1 MNLLKNG
8 VKEDFDMRDIKT
20 VIFDLGGVYFT
31 DGTKGAIDIIS
42 KRWNLDPVLVA
53 DVFKGKIGTA
63 YRENQITH
71 EEFWRQ
77 AKKTLGIDAPTDE
90 LALIWLNGYVPIEGT
105 VNIIKEL
112 KDNGYEIIY
121 LSDNVQERIDYL
133 EERYHFLQ
141 YFKSG
146 VFSHIAGVRKPNPK
160 IYQLALAEASYPAKN
175 CVYIDDK
182 PNLLEEADKLGM
194 ATIAFTNPDSLR
206 TALVSL
212 GVKLP
217 LSNTIKLS

>member
-1 MNLLKNG
+1 MKN
-8 VKEDFDMRDIKT
+8 IKT

-31 DGTKGAIDIIS
+31 DGTKRAIDIIS
-42 KRWNLDPVLVA
+42 QRWNLEQSKVA

-63 YRENQITH
+63 YRESQISH

-77 AKKTLGIDAPTDE
+77 AKETLGIDAPMEE
-90 LALIWLNGYVPIEGT
+90 LGEIWLNGYVPIEGT
-105 VNIIKEL
+105 VEIIKEL
-112 KDNGYEIIY
+112 KEKGYEILY
-121 LSDNVQERIDYL
+121 LSDNVQERIDYI
-133 EERYHFLQ
+133 EEKYHFLQ

-160 IYQLALAEASYPAKN
+160 IYQLALEESSNPAEN

-194 ATIAFTNPDSLR
+194 ATIAFVNADETRKKLIE
-206 TALVSL
+206 L
-212 GVKLP
+212 GVNLTEKE
-217 LSNTIKLS
+217 IEER

>member
-1 MNLLKNG
+1 M
-8 VKEDFDMRDIKT
+8 KEIKT

-42 KRWNLDPVLVA
+42 KRWNLDSKLVA

-63 YRENQITH
+63 YRESQISH
-71 EEFWRQ
+71 EEFWKQ
-77 AKKTLGIDAPTDE
+77 AKEALGIDAPMDE
-90 LALIWLNGYVPIEGT
+90 LANIWLNGYVPIEGT
-105 VNIIKEL
+105 VEIIKEL
-112 KDNGYEIIY
+112 RENGYEIIY

-133 EERYHFLQ
+133 EEKYSFLQ
-141 YFKSG
+141 HFKSG

-160 IYQLALAEASYPAKN
+160 IYKLALLESSNPAEN

-194 ATIAFTNPDSLR
+194 ATIAFVNPDETRKRLIE
-206 TALVSL
+206 L
-212 GVKLP
+212 GVNLP
-217 LSNTIKLS
+217 EMSLEQN

>member
-1 MNLLKNG
+1 MKN
-8 VKEDFDMRDIKT
+8 IKT

-31 DGTKGAIDIIS
+31 DGTKRAIDIIS
-42 KRWNLDPVLVA
+42 QRWNLDQSKVA

-63 YRENQITH
+63 YRESQISH

-77 AKKTLGIDAPTDE
+77 AKETLGIDAPMEE
-90 LALIWLNGYVPIEGT
+90 LAEIWLNGYVPIEGT
-105 VNIIKEL
+105 VEIIKEL
-112 KDNGYEIIY
+112 KEKGYEILY
-121 LSDNVQERIDYL
+121 LSDNVQERIDYI
-133 EERYHFLQ
+133 EEKYHFLQ

-160 IYQLALAEASYPAKN
+160 IYQLALEESSNPAEN

-194 ATIAFTNPDSLR
+194 ATIAFVNADETRKKLIE
-206 TALVSL
+206 L
-212 GVKLP
+212 GVNLTEKE
-217 LSNTIKLS
+217 IEER

>member
-1 MNLLKNG
+1 MKN
-8 VKEDFDMRDIKT
+8 IKT

-31 DGTKGAIDIIS
+31 DGTKRAIDIITQ
-42 KRWNLDPVLVA
+42 RWNLDQSKVA

-63 YRENQITH
+63 YRESQISH

-77 AKKTLGIDAPTDE
+77 AKETLGIDAPMEE
-90 LALIWLNGYVPIEGT
+90 LAEIWLNGYVPIEGT
-105 VNIIKEL
+105 VEIIKEL
-112 KDNGYEIIY
+112 KEKGYEILY
-121 LSDNVQERIDYL
+121 LSDNVQERIDYI
-133 EERYHFLQ
+133 EEKYHFLQ

-160 IYQLALAEASYPAKN
+160 IYQLALEESSNPAEN

-194 ATIAFTNPDSLR
+194 ATIAFVNADETRKKLIE
-206 TALVSL
+206 L
-212 GVKLP
+212 GVNLIEKE
-217 LSNTIKLS
+217 IEER

>member
-1 MNLLKNG
+1 MKN
-8 VKEDFDMRDIKT
+8 IKT

-31 DGTKGAIDIIS
+31 DGTKRAIDIIS
-42 KRWNLDPVLVA
+42 QRWNLDQSKVA

-63 YRENQITH
+63 YRESQITH

-77 AKKTLGIDAPTDE
+77 AKETLGIDAPMEE
-90 LALIWLNGYVPIEGT
+90 LAEIWLNGYVPIEGT
-105 VNIIKEL
+105 VEIIKEL
-112 KDNGYEIIY
+112 KEKGYEILY
-121 LSDNVQERIDYL
+121 LSDNVQERIDYI
-133 EERYHFLQ
+133 EEKYHFLQ

-160 IYQLALAEASYPAKN
+160 IYQLALEESSNPAEN

-194 ATIAFTNPDSLR
+194 ATIAFVNADETRKKLIE
-206 TALVSL
+206 L
-212 GVKLP
+212 GVDLAEKE
-217 LSNTIKLS
+217 IEER

>member
-1 MNLLKNG
+1 MKN
-8 VKEDFDMRDIKT
+8 IKT

-31 DGTKGAIDIIS
+31 DGTKRAIDIIS
-42 KRWNLDPVLVA
+42 QRWNLDRSKVA

-63 YRENQITH
+63 YRESQISH

-77 AKKTLGIDAPTDE
+77 AKETLGIDAPMEE
-90 LALIWLNGYVPIEGT
+90 LAEIWLNGYVPIEGT
-105 VNIIKEL
+105 VEIIKEL
-112 KDNGYEIIY
+112 KEKGYEILY
-121 LSDNVQERIDYL
+121 LSDNVQERIDYI
-133 EERYHFLQ
+133 EEKYHFLQ

-160 IYQLALAEASYPAKN
+160 IYQLALEESSNPAEN

-194 ATIAFTNPDSLR
+194 ATIAFVNAVETRKKLIE
-206 TALVSL
+206 L
-212 GVKLP
+212 GVKLDEKD
-217 LSNTIKLS
+217 IGER

>member
-1 MNLLKNG
+1 MKN
-8 VKEDFDMRDIKT
+8 IKT

-31 DGTKGAIDIIS
+31 DGTKRAIDIIS
-42 KRWNLDPVLVA
+42 QRWNLDQSKVA

-63 YRENQITH
+63 YRESQISH

-77 AKKTLGIDAPTDE
+77 AKETLGIDAPMEE
-90 LALIWLNGYVPIEGT
+90 LAEIWLNGYVPIEGT
-105 VNIIKEL
+105 VEIIKEL
-112 KDNGYEIIY
+112 KEKGYEILY
-121 LSDNVQERIDYL
+121 LSDNVQERIDYI
-133 EERYHFLQ
+133 EEKYHFLQ

-160 IYQLALAEASYPAKN
+160 IYQLALEESSNPAED

-194 ATIAFTNPDSLR
+194 ATIAFVNADETRKKLIE
-206 TALVSL
+206 L
-212 GVKLP
+212 GVKLDEKD
-217 LSNTIKLS
+217 IGER

>member
-1 MNLLKNG
+1 MK
-8 VKEDFDMRDIKT
+8 DIKT

-42 KRWNLDPVLVA
+42 KRWNLDPALVS

-63 YRENQITH
+63 YRENQISH

-77 AKKTLGIDAPTDE
+77 AKETLGIDAPMDE

-105 VNIIKEL
+105 VDIIKEL
-112 KDNGYEIIY
+112 KEKEYEIIY

-133 EERYHFLQ
+133 EERYQFLQ
-141 YFKSG
+141 YFNSG

-160 IYQLALAEASYPAKN
+160 IYQLALEESSGPKGALGRAS
-175 CVYIDDK
+175 
-182 PNLLEEADKLGM
+182 
-194 ATIAFTNPDSLR
+194 ATRLAP
-206 TALVSL
+206 
-212 GVKLP
+212 
-217 LSNTIKLS
+217 

>member
-1 MNLLKNG
+1 MK
-8 VKEDFDMRDIKT
+8 DIKT

-31 DGTKGAIDIIS
+31 DGTKGAIKTIS
-42 KRWNLDPVLVA
+42 ERWNLDPNVVA

-63 YRENQITH
+63 YRESQITH
-71 EEFWRQ
+71 EEFWKQ
-77 AKKTLGIDAPTDE
+77 AKETLGIDAPMDE
-90 LALIWLNGYVPIEGT
+90 LSHIWLDGYVPIEGT
-105 VNIIKEL
+105 VNIIREL
-112 KDNGYEIIY
+112 IENGYEIIY

-133 EERYHFLQ
+133 EEKYHFLQ

-160 IYQLALAEASYPAKN
+160 IYELALKEASNPAKN

-194 ATIAFTNPDSLR
+194 STIAFINPNDTRQKLIE
-206 TALVSL
+206 L
-212 GVKLP
+212 GLDC
-217 LSNTIKLS
+217 LEIKKEI

>member
-1 MNLLKNG
+1 MKN
-8 VKEDFDMRDIKT
+8 IKT

-31 DGTKGAIDIIS
+31 DGTKRAIDIIS
-42 KRWNLDPVLVA
+42 QRWNLDQSKVA

-63 YRENQITH
+63 YRESQISH

-77 AKKTLGIDAPTDE
+77 AKETLGIDAPMEE
-90 LALIWLNGYVPIEGT
+90 LAEIWLNGYVPIEGT
-105 VNIIKEL
+105 VEIIKEL
-112 KDNGYEIIY
+112 KEKGYEILY
-121 LSDNVQERIDYL
+121 LSDNVQERIDYI
-133 EERYHFLQ
+133 EEKYHFLQ

-160 IYQLALAEASYPAKN
+160 IYQLALEESSNPAEN

-194 ATIAFTNPDSLR
+194 ATIAFVNAVETRKKLIE
-206 TALVSL
+206 L
-212 GVKLP
+212 GVKLDEKD
-217 LSNTIKLS
+217 IGER

>member
-1 MNLLKNG
+1 MKN
-8 VKEDFDMRDIKT
+8 IKT

-31 DGTKGAIDIIS
+31 DGTKRAIDIIS
-42 KRWNLDPVLVA
+42 QKWNLDQSRVA

-63 YRENQITH
+63 YRESQISH

-77 AKKTLGIDAPTDE
+77 AKETLGIDAPMEE
-90 LALIWLNGYVPIEGT
+90 LAEIWLNGYVPIEGT
-105 VNIIKEL
+105 VEIIKEL
-112 KDNGYEIIY
+112 KEKGYEILY
-121 LSDNVQERIDYL
+121 LSDNVQERIDYI
-133 EERYHFLQ
+133 EEKYHFLQ

-160 IYQLALAEASYPAKN
+160 IYQLALEESSNPAEN

-194 ATIAFTNPDSLR
+194 ATIAFVNADETRKKLIE
-206 TALVSL
+206 L
-212 GVKLP
+212 GVNLAEKE
-217 LSNTIKLS
+217 IEER

>member
-1 MNLLKNG
+1 MK
-8 VKEDFDMRDIKT
+8 DIKT

-63 YRENQITH
+63 YRENQISH

-77 AKKTLGIDAPTDE
+77 AKETLGISAPMDE
-90 LALIWLNGYVPIEGT
+90 LAQIWLNGYVPIEGT
-105 VNIIKEL
+105 VDIIKEL
-112 KDNGYEIIY
+112 KGNGYEIIY

-133 EERYHFLQ
+133 EEKYHFLQ
-141 YFKSG
+141 YFESG
-146 VFSHIAGVRKPNPK
+146 VFSHIVGVRKPNPK
-160 IYQLALAEASYPAKN
+160 IYQLALEEASNPAEN

-194 ATIAFTNPDSLR
+194 STIAFVNPDETRKKLR
-206 TALVSL
+206 EL
-212 GVKLP
+212 GVKL
-217 LSNTIKLS
+217 SEKSIEER

>member
-1 MNLLKNG
+1 MK
-8 VKEDFDMRDIKT
+8 DIKT
-20 VIFDLGGVYFT
+20 IIFDLGGVYFT
-31 DGTKGAIDIIS
+31 DGTKGAIKTIS
-42 KRWNLDPVLVA
+42 ERWNLDPNVVA

-71 EEFWRQ
+71 EEFWKQ
-77 AKKTLGIDAPTDE
+77 AKETLGIDAPMDE
-90 LALIWLNGYVPIEGT
+90 LSHIWLDGYVPIEGT
-105 VNIIKEL
+105 VDIIREL
-112 KDNGYEIIY
+112 IGNGYEIIY

-133 EERYHFLQ
+133 EEKYHFLQ

-160 IYQLALAEASYPAKN
+160 IYELALKEASNPAEN

-194 ATIAFTNPDSLR
+194 STIAFINPNDTRQKLIE
-206 TALVSL
+206 L
-212 GVKLP
+212 GLDC
-217 LSNTIKLS
+217 LEIKK

>member
-1 MNLLKNG
+1 MKN
-8 VKEDFDMRDIKT
+8 IKT

-31 DGTKGAIDIIS
+31 DGTKRAIDIIS
-42 KRWNLDPVLVA
+42 QRWNLDQSKVA

-63 YRENQITH
+63 YRESQISH

-77 AKKTLGIDAPTDE
+77 AKETLGIDAPMEE
-90 LALIWLNGYVPIEGT
+90 LAKIWLNGYVPIDGT
-105 VNIIKEL
+105 VEIIKEL
-112 KDNGYEIIY
+112 KEKGYEILY
-121 LSDNVQERIDYL
+121 LSDNVQERIDYI
-133 EERYHFLQ
+133 EEKYHFLQ

-160 IYQLALAEASYPAKN
+160 IYQLALEESSNPAEN

-194 ATIAFTNPDSLR
+194 ATIAFVNADETRKKLIE
-206 TALVSL
+206 L
-212 GVKLP
+212 GVNLAEKE
-217 LSNTIKLS
+217 IEER

>member
-1 MNLLKNG
+1 MKN
-8 VKEDFDMRDIKT
+8 IKT

-31 DGTKGAIDIIS
+31 DGTKRAIDIIS
-42 KRWNLDPVLVA
+42 QRWNLDQSKVA

-63 YRENQITH
+63 YRESQISH

-77 AKKTLGIDAPTDE
+77 AKETLGIDAPMEE
-90 LALIWLNGYVPIEGT
+90 LAEIWLNGYVPIEGT
-105 VNIIKEL
+105 VEIIKEL
-112 KDNGYEIIY
+112 KEKGYEILY
-121 LSDNVQERIDYL
+121 LSDNVQERIDYI
-133 EERYHFLQ
+133 EEKYHFLQ

-160 IYQLALAEASYPAKN
+160 IYQLALEESSNPAED

-194 ATIAFTNPDSLR
+194 ATIAFVNADETRKKLIE
-206 TALVSL
+206 L
-212 GVKLP
+212 GVNLTEKE
-217 LSNTIKLS
+217 IEER